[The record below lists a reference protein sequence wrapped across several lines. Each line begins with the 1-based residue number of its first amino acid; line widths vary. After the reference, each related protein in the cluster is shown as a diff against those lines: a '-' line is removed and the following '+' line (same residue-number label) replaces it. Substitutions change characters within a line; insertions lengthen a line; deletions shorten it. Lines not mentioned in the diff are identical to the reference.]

1 MEPATIK
8 TNLELNLPKR
18 KWMEGASEPE
28 TPSEWFATKFPEVA
42 SKYGCPF
49 LEARQSTCDGFK
61 KISPVSLNVD
71 FMAGMLGGDPKL
83 GHSVVY
89 YENEMQF
96 YYFEPLQKIYK
107 PVSPEKLQ
115 NYYRAM
121 LLRCL
126 QEQNRDVDKVN
137 LFVQFRDDK
146 TSKVVVN
153 RAKSILACSPD
164 FFSATSPHQ
173 RIQGPELQERLMR
186 ALCETMLEKSE
197 GSFLTVNKAYGFF
210 CQLAQQK
217 QLATLK
223 RSMFKATMQDLV
235 RDTYGLGLRR
245 DIPDDTGKQQEAWK
259 GLRLVEANPA

>member
-1 MEPATIK
+1 MESTK

-18 KWMEGASEPE
+18 KWMEEASEPE
-28 TPSEWFATKFPEVA
+28 TPSEWFATKFPEVI

-61 KISPVSLNVD
+61 KISPVSMNID

-83 GHSVVY
+83 GHSVIY

-96 YYFEPLQKIYK
+96 YYYEPFLKIYK

-126 QEQNRDVDKVN
+126 QELNRDVDKIS

-146 TSKVVVN
+146 TAKAVVN

-173 RIQGPELQERLMR
+173 RIRGVELHERIARKFVDELLTT
-186 ALCETMLEKSE
+186 APGNVLLLADAYTAFLNLVKQNSLEP
-197 GSFLTVNKAYGFF
+197 
-210 CQLAQQK
+210 
-217 QLATLK
+217 LK
-223 RSMFKATMQDLV
+223 RSEFKDMVVPFVQEKFSVCLRNDLKVDERSGV
-235 RDTYGLGLRR
+235 RG
-245 DIPDDTGKQQEAWK
+245 WK
-259 GLRLVEANPA
+259 NVGIIQTPPA